1 MCSKIGC
8 DLFTKNPKGD
18 AYKEMDK
25 WWLIDASDFMEQIDD
40 PEVIKVT
47 SNQSK
52 HIFKDDV
59 I

>member
-1 MCSKIGC
+1 MFKIGC

-18 AYKEMDK
+18 TYKDMDK
-25 WWLIDASDFMEQIDD
+25 WWLIDTSDFMLKLDD

-52 HIFKDDV
+52 YIFKDDV
-59 I
+59 L